1 MMVLTKHPVGV
12 EKRLIEVLTRIWDNT
27 NFILGVRACLQT
39 DEERQWVLDAIED
52 EEVTNPGDILLYAV
66 DIYTDREATLK

>member
-1 MMVLTKHPVGV
+1 M
-12 EKRLIEVLTRIWDNT
+12 DNT

-52 EEVTNPGDILLYAV
+52 EEVTNPGDILLYAF
-66 DIYTDREATLK
+66 DIYTDREATLNEWLFCCPF

>member
-1 MMVLTKHPVGV
+1 M
-12 EKRLIEVLTRIWDNT
+12 DNT

-52 EEVTNPGDILLYAV
+52 EEVTNPGDILLYAF